1 MSGGSKTAVNHFQL
15 SVKDNRPAYELRKG
29 AILQEQSSDVRG
41 CGDVSLGG
49 GELGQRSWS
58 SKSRQQKGA
67 SQRRSTLDAE
77 AVVIGVRAGVH
88 GAGTR

>member
-1 MSGGSKTAVNHFQL
+1 MNHAQL
-15 SVKDNRPAYELRKG
+15 WVKDNRTAYELRKG
-29 AILQEQSSDVRG
+29 AILQEEASDDRG

-58 SKSRQQKGA
+58 SKTLQQKGA